1 MRRGIAERTTENA
14 TTPGRQRVPAAART
28 RRPDPCATISE
39 VTTLPSPYP
48 DLRRQL
54 DGVRGLLLDM
64 DGVLVLR
71 NALIPGA
78 AEALA
83 ALDAAAIPYVLATNT
98 SLVSRA
104 TLSLE
109 LSRAGLSIPADR
121 IVSAASAAAGY
132 SRRHFAD
139 QAIYVLVA
147 PDAKAE
153 FEDLRLLTH
162 ESAADPGARAAAVVI
177 GDAGDEFT
185 PRNVQTAFTLLR
197 SGARF
202 VAMHKNRWWITPAG
216 VMLDSGG
223 YVAALEFA
231 TQRRALVTGKPS
243 RTFFGEGVRRLGQ
256 MLDRK
261 GSGARLAPGEVAMV
275 GDDLWN
281 DIRGAQKA
289 GLRGAFVRSGKHGDA
304 ELARVVSERGG
315 RAPDSVAD
323 SIMEVVAA
331 LAG

>member
-1 MRRGIAERTTENA
+1 M
-14 TTPGRQRVPAAART
+14 
-28 RRPDPCATISE
+28 
-39 VTTLPSPYP
+39 
-48 DLRRQL
+48 
-54 DGVRGLLLDM
+54 
-64 DGVLVLR
+64 LR